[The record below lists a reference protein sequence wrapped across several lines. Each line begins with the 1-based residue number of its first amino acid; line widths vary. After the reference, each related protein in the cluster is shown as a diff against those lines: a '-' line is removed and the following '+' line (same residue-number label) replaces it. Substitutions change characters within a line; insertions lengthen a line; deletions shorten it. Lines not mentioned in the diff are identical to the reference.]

1 MTYVR
6 ESLGRGST
14 VPQGTYTTETSGTPK
29 SLRAA
34 GDGRR
39 NLPKTEKLKRKKRK
53 KNKKRR
59 R

>member
-1 MTYVR
+1 MTYAR
-6 ESLGRGST
+6 ESLGKGST

-29 SLRAA
+29 SSRVA

-39 NLPKTEKLKRKKRK
+39 TFPKMEKLKRKKRK